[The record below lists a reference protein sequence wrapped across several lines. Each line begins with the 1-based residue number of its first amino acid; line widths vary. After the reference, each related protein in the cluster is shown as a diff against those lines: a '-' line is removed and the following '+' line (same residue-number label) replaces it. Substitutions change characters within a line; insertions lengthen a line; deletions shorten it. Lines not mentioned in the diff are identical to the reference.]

1 MHPPN
6 LVFSLILA
14 MLKYGLLFFLIC
26 FAVSVASAQTVI
38 KGRVYEEKTH
48 TVLINIEVR
57 DIDHQKITTTNN
69 DGAFTIPATVG
80 DRLVFGGFSYLA
92 DTVLVANKFE
102 FEVYLKP
109 KQNML
114 NTVNITLNSVA
125 APTTFKQYDPM
136 YHGQTFTEK
145 PGGGV
150 IMRISDWNKDAKK
163 KERDAKME
171 ADGEIRDK
179 INAAFNTTTIVK
191 YVPLKGDDLNGFIEL
206 YKPTVE
212 LYNSPDFKLVTYIN
226 DCYKEFVKLPADKR
240 HLVKLGDQ

>member
-1 MHPPN
+1 
-6 LVFSLILA
+6 
-14 MLKYGLLFFLIC
+14 MLKYGLLIGMVCLM
-26 FAVSVASAQTVI
+26 VTVTRAQTQV

-48 TVLINIEVR
+48 TVLINIEVK
-57 DIDHQKITTTNN
+57 DIDHKQITTTDNN
-69 DGAFTIPATVG
+69 GSFTIRANVG

-102 FEVYLKP
+102 FEVYLTP

-136 YHGQTFTEK
+136 YHGQTVGYQTDNNGNYK
-145 PGGGV
+145 GGLAV
-150 IMRISDWNKDAKK
+150 RVSDWNKDAKK

-171 ADGEIRDK
+171 ADGAIRDK
-179 INAAFNTTTIVK
+179 IDAAFNATTVVK
-191 YVPLKGDDLNGFIEL
+191 YVPLKGDDLAGFIEL

-212 LYNSPDFKLVTYIN
+212 LYNSPDFKLVNYIN
-226 DCYKEFVKLPADKR
+226 DSNKEIVKLPADKR